1 MLPFYCPPSLVNCG
15 NGTVYALI
23 NITINHKGYLG
34 VHTRSTVAHIHTHIM
49 AARIAALLGHGKGA
63 GIGTACPV
71 GNIAGHNRLHIVAAA
86 LHKGVLSILSGGVNH
101 THLQDGHIRTGRI
114 ITGQGKLV
122 VCKEAYA
129 IQSRRAALCL
139 LLQIFRQIV

>member
-1 MLPFYCPPSLVNCG
+1 MLSFYCPPSLVNCG
-15 NGTVYALI
+15 NNAVYALI

-34 VHTRSTVAHIHTHIM
+34 VHTGSTVAHIHTHIM

-63 GIGTACPV
+63 GIGTVCPV
-71 GNIAGHNRLHIVAAA
+71 GNIAGHNRCRTVAA
-86 LHKGVLSILSGGVNH
+86 LHKSVLSILSGGVNH
-101 THLQDGHIRTGRI
+101 THLQDGHICTGRI
-114 ITGQGKLV
+114 ITGHGKLF

-139 LLQIFRQIV
+139 LLQIFGQII